1 MGCWLVLGC
10 AMVSSN
16 RRKVILAQDLFFR
29 YKGQSALAL
38 DSFSLDLYEREVL
51 CVLGHN
57 GAGKTTLL
65 NLIYGTLRPRCGR
78 ALINQEVIRSYRDIF
93 YLDSRFALN
102 EDMSVADNIEFR
114 IELLGGEA
122 SGAAAQ
128 LELFSLWGYE
138 SAPVRFLSTGLRQ
151 RASLAV
157 GFSVGPSLALLDEPT
172 NAVDPETRLLLE
184 NLLRGRGL
192 DRCSALV
199 VTHDLDFAYNVADR
213 CVVMQD
219 GKELAQRRPAEY
231 PSSQDFQSEY
241 LSLTSGRGK
250 ANASHHY

>member
-1 MGCWLVLGC
+1 MGCWLVWGC
-10 AMVSSN
+10 TIVPSS
-16 RRKVILAQDLFFR
+16 RCKVILAQNLSFR
-29 YKGQSALAL
+29 YKGQNALAL

-65 NLIYGTLRPRCGR
+65 NLIYGTLRPCCGK
-78 ALINQEVIRSYRDIF
+78 ALINQEAILSYRDIF
-93 YLDSRFALN
+93 YLDSHFSLN

-114 IELLGGEA
+114 IDLLGGDA

-128 LELFSLWGYE
+128 LELFSLRGYE
-138 SAPVRFLSTGLRQ
+138 NAPVKSLSTGLRQ
-151 RASLAV
+151 RASLAA

-184 NLLRGRGL
+184 DLLRGRGL
-192 DRCSALV
+192 NHGSALV
-199 VTHDLDFAYNVADR
+199 VTHDLDFAYSVADR
-213 CVVMQD
+213 CIVMQD

-241 LSLTSGRGK
+241 LSLTSRRGP